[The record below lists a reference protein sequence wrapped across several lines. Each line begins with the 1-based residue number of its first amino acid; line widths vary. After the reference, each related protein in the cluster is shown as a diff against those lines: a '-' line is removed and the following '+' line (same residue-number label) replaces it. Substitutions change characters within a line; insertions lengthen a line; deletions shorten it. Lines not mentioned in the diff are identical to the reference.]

1 MPNLKQFI
9 VIELNNEPVIV
20 APIVTG
26 TSKEYIELKK
36 QADKN
41 RVAAF
46 LKLGNMLAD
55 LDKEV
60 ENLKKEIAYLKGE
73 N

>member
-1 MPNLKQFI
+1 MPQPKQFVI
-9 VIELNNEPVIV
+9 IELNNEPVLV
-20 APIVTG
+20 APVVTG
-26 TSKEYIELKK
+26 TSKDYLELKK

-73 N
+73 